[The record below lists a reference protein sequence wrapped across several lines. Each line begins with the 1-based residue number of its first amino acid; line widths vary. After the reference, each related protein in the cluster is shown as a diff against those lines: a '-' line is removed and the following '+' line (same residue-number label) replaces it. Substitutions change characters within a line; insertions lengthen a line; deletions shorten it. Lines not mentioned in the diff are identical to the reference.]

1 MFWCSVNNGLIKAI
15 GFNKTSVKYDALYFV
30 QPLFDY
36 RDYWVLEYGDTLV
49 RRYSKIAK
57 ELLLYR
63 DFEEML
69 FNNNIEN
76 VKKCFEKEILD
87 RMNRICDINSLCDEI
102 NGDFFFCG
110 SKKRL
115 RLAAYSALYSKK
127 YAEAEMLFKEYI
139 ETEKKEGYSYKERIS
154 EPQKLLDLINNDPDM
169 AYSVLTDN
177 VVESRRKLKI

>member
-139 ETEKKEGYSYKERIS
+139 ETEKKEGYYYKERIS

>member
-1 MFWCSVNNGLIKAI
+1 MRF
-15 GFNKTSVKYDALYFV
+15 
-30 QPLFDY
+30 
-36 RDYWVLEYGDTLV
+36 
-49 RRYSKIAK
+49 
-57 ELLLYR
+57 
-63 DFEEML
+63 
-69 FNNNIEN
+69 
-76 VKKCFEKEILD
+76 
-87 RMNRICDINSLCDEI
+87 
-102 NGDFFFCG
+102 
-110 SKKRL
+110 KKRL